1 MFIDLKD
8 DSKYKG
14 LNKEQI
20 REKIKRAYYA
30 ERAFNLLRKRDD
42 GYSCFDRELKEFGK
56 ESIEVMDLYKDG
68 TMYAVKIGKSSSKL
82 CYAIDQ
88 SLTALKLYRKGMLPD
103 VPAIPVASIWL
114 VLETK
119 AHIEDNNGIPVLDKL
134 NMLMLKNR
142 LDQWKKEVRLMGIK
156 PLVRIN
162 YRN

>member
-1 MFIDLKD
+1 
-8 DSKYKG
+8 
-14 LNKEQI
+14 
-20 REKIKRAYYA
+20 
-30 ERAFNLLRKRDD
+30 
-42 GYSCFDRELKEFGK
+42 
-56 ESIEVMDLYKDG
+56 
-68 TMYAVKIGKSSSKL
+68 MYAVKIGNSSSKL

-88 SLTALKLYRKGMLPD
+88 SLTALKLYRKGMFPD
-103 VPAIPVASIWL
+103 VPTITAASIWL

-119 AHIEDNNGIPVLDKL
+119 VHIEDNNGIPVLDKL

>member
-1 MFIDLKD
+1 MIV
-8 DSKYKG
+8 
-14 LNKEQI
+14 
-20 REKIKRAYYA
+20 YYA
-30 ERAFNLLRKRDD
+30 ERTFNLLRERDD
-42 GYSCFDRELKEFGK
+42 GYSCFDRKCKDVGK

-68 TMYAVKIGKSSSKL
+68 IMYAVKIGNSSSKL

-88 SLTALKLYRKGMLPD
+88 SLTALKLYRKGMFPD
-103 VPAIPVASIWL
+103 IPTITAASIWL

-119 AHIEDNNGIPVLDKL
+119 VHIEDNNGIPVLDKL